1 VSKLI
6 YNLVEYLKGFVVN
19 ERKELF
25 ENRILQ
31 RTKHL
36 TIVLENIF
44 QGRNIS
50 ASIRSADCFGIQDV
64 HIIENDNI
72 FNDDSEV
79 SMGAEKWIT
88 TFRYNNKKNN
98 TVNALKDL
106 KSKGYQIIV
115 TTPHNTNCN
124 LDDLDVTNKIAL
136 VFGSEVKGCS
146 EEALKYADKRMR
158 IPSYG
163 FTESFNVSVSVSLC
177 LQHLTHKMRKTKVNW
192 NLTLEQQNKILLKWL
207 RSSIKAS
214 KEIEDKFL
222 SEYNS

>member
-1 VSKLI
+1 
-6 YNLVEYLKGFVVN
+6 
-19 ERKELF
+19 
-25 ENRILQ
+25 
-31 RTKHL
+31 
-36 TIVLENIF
+36 
-44 QGRNIS
+44 
-50 ASIRSADCFGIQDV
+50 
-64 HIIENDNI
+64 
-72 FNDDSEV
+72 
-79 SMGAEKWIT
+79 M
-88 TFRYNNKKNN
+88 
-98 TVNALKDL
+98 KDL

-146 EEALKYADKRMR
+146 EEALKYADKIMR

-177 LQHLTHKMRKTKVNW
+177 LQHLTYKMRKTKVNW